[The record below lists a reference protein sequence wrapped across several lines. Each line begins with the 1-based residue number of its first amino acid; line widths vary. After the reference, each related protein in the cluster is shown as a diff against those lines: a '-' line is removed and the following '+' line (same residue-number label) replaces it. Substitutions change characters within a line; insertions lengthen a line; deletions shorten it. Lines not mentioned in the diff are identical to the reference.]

1 MLDACRIGHASGGV
15 CDHFS
20 IFCLMWSEH
29 IGHLVTLCLLLL
41 TCTHSYAAFIHY
53 RSRNTFPGTEDRLLN
68 ESAQHNFLSGKAL
81 FPIVVGVGFGYGGL
95 WCLVPTIVSEQ
106 FGMRDFG
113 KNFGMYVT
121 TK

>member
-1 MLDACRIGHASGGV
+1 MVEAADFKPNMPLTQRLVMLYSACNFSGRLCVG
-15 CDHFS
+15 CMSDRT
-20 IFCLMWSEH
+20 CLRR
-29 IGHLVTLCLLLL
+29 GHLVTLCLLLL

-95 WCLVPTIVSEQ
+95 WC
-106 FGMRDFG
+106 
-113 KNFGMYVT
+113 
-121 TK
+121 